1 MVSRQGRARD
11 GVGQTQHPAR
21 SSDGDGAGYPRQT
34 QAALTLPLVWTDD
47 ATRDLLDI
55 LDYIG
60 ARNFAAA
67 ERLNAAIVHAAEN
80 LPDHPYIYRSGRL
93 AGTREAVVHP
103 NYLLVY
109 RVTETIEILAVLHA
123 RQRYP

>member
-1 MVSRQGRARD
+1 
-11 GVGQTQHPAR
+11 
-21 SSDGDGAGYPRQT
+21 
-34 QAALTLPLVWTDD
+34 LTLPLVWTDD
-47 ATRDLLDI
+47 ATGDLLNI
-55 LDYIG
+55 LDSIG

-80 LPDHPYIYRSGRL
+80 LPDHPYLYRSGRL

-109 RVTETIEILAVLHA
+109 RVTEAIEILAFLHA
-123 RQRYP
+123 RQQYP

>member
-1 MVSRQGRARD
+1 M
-11 GVGQTQHPAR
+11 
-21 SSDGDGAGYPRQT
+21 
-34 QAALTLPLVWTDD
+34 TLPLVWTDD
-47 ATRDLLDI
+47 ATSDLLDI

-67 ERLNAAIVHAAEN
+67 EGFNAAIKHAAEN
-80 LPDHPYIYRSGRL
+80 LPDHPYIYRCERL
-93 AGTREAVVHP
+93 AGTREALVHP

>member
-1 MVSRQGRARD
+1 
-11 GVGQTQHPAR
+11 
-21 SSDGDGAGYPRQT
+21 
-34 QAALTLPLVWTDD
+34 LTLPLVWTDD
-47 ATRDLLDI
+47 ATGDLLNI
-55 LDYIG
+55 LDSIG

-80 LPDHPYIYRSGRL
+80 LPDHPYLYRSGRL